1 MSFSRENVSRVRAA
15 FAQRWK
21 NAEDESTARKQ
32 ELYAK
37 IPALWELDREI
48 SSVGVKVMGAALKGG
63 DVEAAVAAMRKDHD
77 ALRARR
83 AALLQ
88 EAGYPAD
95 YTDVRYRCAACSDT
109 GFVGTKMCEC
119 MRRELI
125 LAGYESAG
133 IASLMEQQ
141 SFDSF
146 TLSYYDGENQEN
158 MRKNVE
164 ILSSFA
170 QNFADRSA
178 ENYLLIGG
186 TGLGKT
192 HLSTSVARVV
202 IDGGFDV
209 VYNTAQGMFSVF
221 EANRF
226 GRGETETDAEAE
238 RRYFDCD
245 LLIIDDLGT
254 EMTNQFTVSCL
265 YNIVNTRVNS
275 RRATLINTNLTGA
288 ELRTRY
294 ADRITSRLFG
304 EFRPLLFGGRDVR
317 AQKLKTDR

>member
-1 MSFSRENVSRVRAA
+1 MSFSRENVSRVRAV

-21 NAEDESTARKQ
+21 EAEDASADRKL

-37 IPALWELDREI
+37 IPALSSLDREI

-63 DVEAAVAAMRKDHD
+63 DVEAAIAQMRAEHD
-77 ALRARR
+77 ALREKR
-83 AALLQ
+83 ADLLR

-95 YTDVRYRCAACSDT
+95 YTDIRYRCAACSDT
-109 GFVGTKMCEC
+109 GFVGTKMCDC

-125 LAGYESAG
+125 MAGYESAG
-133 IASLMEQQ
+133 IASLMERQ

-146 TLSYYDGENQEN
+146 TLSYYDGENRES
-158 MRKNVE
+158 MEKNVE

-170 QNFADRSA
+170 KGFADRSA

-192 HLSTSVARVV
+192 HLSTAAAKAV
-202 IDGGFDV
+202 IDRGYDV
-209 VYNTAQGMFSVF
+209 VYETAQGMFSVF

-226 GRGETETDAEAE
+226 GRGDADEANE
-238 RRYFDCD
+238 SRYFDCD

-254 EMTNQFTVSCL
+254 EMTNQFTVACL

-275 RRATLINTNLTGA
+275 RRATIINTNLTGA
-288 ELRTRY
+288 ELRARY

-304 EFRPLLFGGRDVR
+304 EFRPLLFGGKDIR
-317 AQKLKTDR
+317 AQKLKAGR